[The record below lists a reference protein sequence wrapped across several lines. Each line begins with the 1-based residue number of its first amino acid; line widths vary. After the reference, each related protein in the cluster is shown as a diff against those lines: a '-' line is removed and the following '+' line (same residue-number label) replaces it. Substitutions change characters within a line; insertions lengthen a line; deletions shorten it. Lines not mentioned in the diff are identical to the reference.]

1 VEFTVL
7 AAASPSWIAAAE
19 SVLPAGQEWAATA
32 TAQVGTISAEVKFT
46 AGAYLGAA
54 GLSVSV
60 IRRDDAGADTW
71 TTPGET
77 PGDFAG
83 TLAVSAGGEH
93 VHVAWDDLLDAPG
106 YWLFR
111 PEGVDTDLGYAPGAI
126 PGGASE
132 SSLTTVESALV
143 TAEFTGTVTYTEAS
157 IFGVPPLH
165 AAQRR
170 GGTDAH
176 AAHAAGAD
184 TRQARFYARGPL

>member
-1 VEFTVL
+1 MDFTALV
-7 AAASPSWIAAAE
+7 AASPSWIAAAE
-19 SVLPAGQEWAATA
+19 SVLPAGQESAATA
-32 TAQVGTISAEVKFT
+32 TAQVAAITAEVKFT
-46 AGAYLGAA
+46 AGPYLGST

-60 IRRDDAGADTW
+60 YRRTDAGVDTW
-71 TTPGET
+71 TTPVEV
-77 PGDFAG
+77 PGDLAG

-111 PEGVDTDLGYAPGAI
+111 PDGVDTDLGYAPGGI

-143 TAEFTGTVTYTEAS
+143 TAEFTGTVTYTAAS

-184 TRQARFYARGPL
+184 TRQSRKYARGPL